1 MVVELFETEKSYVEA
16 MKTLVTVSV
25 NLTLSYNP
33 ISDVID
39 SPQTL
44 YQDVKQS
51 LYFVANY
58 IKGQGHE
65 NFQI

>member
-51 LYFVANY
+51 L
-58 IKGQGHE
+58 
-65 NFQI
+65 